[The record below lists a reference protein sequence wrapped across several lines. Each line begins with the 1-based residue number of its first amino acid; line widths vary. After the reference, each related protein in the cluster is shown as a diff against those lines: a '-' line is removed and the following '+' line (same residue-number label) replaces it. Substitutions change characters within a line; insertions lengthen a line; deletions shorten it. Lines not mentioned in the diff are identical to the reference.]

1 MDYNKSTFE
10 SVIRKSIKT
19 FKKGKIPEQ
28 TFEAMSSDGKEVKYT
43 PEYFDDLEKQVL
55 EQKEKADKKKKT
67 SKNKKEP
74 KDMSEGG
81 TPTESSP
88 GKKMANAAADGMMT
102 YGKGLQ
108 EAYDS
113 ELDKSKFTFG
123 GTSRR

>member
-19 FKKGKIPEQ
+19 FKKGQIPEQ

-55 EQKEKADKKKKT
+55 EQKEKSDKKKKT
-67 SKNKKEP
+67 SKDKKES

-81 TPTESSP
+81 TPTKSSP
-88 GKKMANAAADGMMT
+88 GKTMANAAADGMMG
-102 YGKGLQ
+102 YGKALQ
-108 EAYDS
+108 EIYDN
-113 ELDKSKFTFG
+113 EPDKSKFRFE